1 MAKQDRDEVTLS
13 EAADALGITRA
24 ALYGRVRRSRRRGE
38 DIPFRGRGPRGRLIA
53 ERHAFDTWARAR
65 ATPTDAS
72 RATPTPISTV
82 TSEAA
87 AIKRSSYSSGSSS
100 GDAVGDP
107 LAASAET
114 VDAPTTTEPIP
125 TVGAPVVEEL
135 PQSYMENRVTTLL
148 HGPDR
153 IAVYWDVHPETAKAH
168 AGKRWGIVVRTAE
181 GETLIEIEHGARNW
195 YIDMWGVGL
204 AHDVSFGPIEDGSVR
219 PIAEARLQAEPPPE
233 SAQTSDESDSD
244 IRWGSQ
250 EAASE
255 TALVEIPTVAA
266 TETAE
271 AAGVAEEPS
280 VPSVTAANAMALLR
294 ASSAPEA
301 TGSSGGMTSPGARGS
316 DA

>member
-1 MAKQDRDEVTLS
+1 MAKQDRDEVTLA
-13 EAADALGITRA
+13 EAADALGISRA

-53 ERHAFDTWARAR
+53 DRQAFDAWA
-65 ATPTDAS
+65 ATRPAPAAS
-72 RATPTPISTV
+72 RIAPAPKSTV
-82 TSEAA
+82 TSEVA
-87 AIKRSSYSSGSSS
+87 AIKLSSYSLGSSS
-100 GDAVGDP
+100 GNAVGDP

-114 VDAPTTTEPIP
+114 VDAPAATEPVP
-125 TVGAPVVEEL
+125 TVGAPVVDDL

-168 AGKRWGIVVRTAE
+168 VGKRWGIVVRTAE

-204 AHDVSFGPIEDGSVR
+204 AHDVSFGPIEDGAVQ
-219 PIAEARLQAEPPPE
+219 PIAESRLQADPAPE
-233 SAQTSDESDSD
+233 HVQPSGDADSG

-250 EAASE
+250 EAAPE
-255 TALVEIPTVAA
+255 TALVEIPTVA
-266 TETAE
+266 EPE
-271 AAGVAEEPS
+271 AVDAHGTPEAPS
-280 VPSVTAANAMALLR
+280 VPSVAAANAVALLR
-294 ASSAPEA
+294 ASSAAEG
-301 TGSSGGMTSPGARGS
+301 TGSSGGMTSPGALGA

>member
-153 IAVYWDVHPETAKAH
+153 IAVYWDVHPETANAH
-168 AGKRWGIVVRTAE
+168 MGGPWGILVRTA
-181 GETLIEIEHGARNW
+181 GGDTLIEIEHGARNW
-195 YIDMWGVGL
+195 YIDMPGIGL
-204 AHDVSFGPIEDGSVR
+204 AHEIEFGPIVDGSVQS
-219 PIAEARLQAEPPPE
+219 IAHTGVVPE
-233 SAQTSDESDSD
+233 SSAADE
-244 IRWGSQ
+244 ITWGAAGAVTRWGRQDTVGSTSLVS
-250 EAASE
+250 ESASPAA
-255 TALVEIPTVAA
+255 AVDVAH
-266 TETAE
+266 
-271 AAGVAEEPS
+271 VNAEE
-280 VPSVTAANAMALLR
+280 LRR
-294 ASSAPEA
+294 ASSAA
-301 TGSSGGMTSPGARGS
+301 GRSGSSGDLSSPGLSRSGA
-316 DA
+316 